1 MQNLFHVLILYGTIL
16 MIVVCAVCCTSSVV
30 VIFTILGTDFLNSI
44 INRRANKLVEVANT
58 SHVYVEKRSMMNMN
72 KWKAEAEARCSE

>member
-16 MIVVCAVCCTSSVV
+16 IIVVCAVCTSSVV
-30 VIFTILGTDFLNSI
+30 VIFTILGIDFLNSI

-72 KWKAEAEARCSE
+72 K